1 MKYGYSRKVKLGFD
15 DAVAKVT
22 DELQKVGFGILTE
35 INVKETFKKK
45 LDVDF
50 KPYIILGACNPS
62 SAYKALSAE
71 DEIGLLLPCNVIVY
85 ENDNGESVVAS
96 VEVDAMLSLVEN
108 PVIEELAK
116 EIKNKLH
123 TAIDS
128 V

>member
-71 DEIGLLLPCNVIVY
+71 DEIGLLLACNVIVY

-108 PVIEELAK
+108 PDIEELAK

>member
-108 PVIEELAK
+108 PDIEELAK

>member
-50 KPYIILGACNPS
+50 KPYIILGACNPP

-71 DEIGLLLPCNVIVY
+71 EEIGLLLPCNVIVY
-85 ENDNGESVVAS
+85 ENDNGESVVAA

-108 PVIEELAK
+108 PDIEELAK

-123 TAIDS
+123 IAIDS